1 MWTTADI
8 TLGGGTKAER
18 WTFIASF
25 GLASPLGEHR
35 EAAVGAAAG
44 RATIRSATSSWN
56 IRVSDAHQGGQASPP
71 SQRTSRAVPTL

>member
-25 GLASPLGEHR
+25 ASLRHC
-35 EAAVGAAAG
+35 
-44 RATIRSATSSWN
+44 
-56 IRVSDAHQGGQASPP
+56 AS
-71 SQRTSRAVPTL
+71 TDSRP

>member
-25 GLASPLGEHR
+25 
-35 EAAVGAAAG
+35 AVARHWA
-44 RATIRSATSSWN
+44 RIE
-56 IRVSDAHQGGQASPP
+56 
-71 SQRTSRAVPTL
+71 SRP